1 MFRPWDCSV
10 CDWIFIIRVFTMSEK
25 GALAYWFDIAP
36 EVRDE
41 WLGWYLSDHMP
52 SRVGT
57 VFTAGRCYEAMDASA
72 SHMVLFETPTA
83 EDLLAPSYLALLSQ
97 VSDSDRQ
104 RRAWYSNTVRATC
117 RMVSNLGQGIGGV
130 LGVVRI
136 QGANANQYDM
146 KKSFSQDVLPL
157 LLGLSSIGSATVM
170 CNDPDIR
177 KRMDQVRVTGHQDG
191 STDWVLLIE
200 AGHENDIRRAWQALS
215 TLTSWQQLH
224 LEGVV
229 NFDLYRLLYAM
240 VQSDDRAKSLA

>member
-1 MFRPWDCSV
+1 
-10 CDWIFIIRVFTMSEK
+10 MSEK

-36 EVRDE
+36 DVRDE
-41 WLGWYLSDHMP
+41 WLDWYLSDHMP

-57 VFTAGRCYEAMDASA
+57 VFTAGRCYEAIDASA

-83 EDLLAPSYLALLSQ
+83 EDLLAPSYMALLQ
-97 VSDSDRQ
+97 KVSDSDRQ

-117 RMVSNLGQGIGGV
+117 RMLAHQGNGLGGV

-136 QGANANQYDM
+136 QGSKVNQSDM
-146 KKSFSQDVLPL
+146 GLIFSTEVLPL
-157 LLGLSSIGSATVM
+157 MLGLSSIGAVNVL
-170 CNDPDIR
+170 CNDSDIR

-200 AGHENDIRRAWQALS
+200 AGHEKDIRRAWQALTNTS
-215 TLTSWQQLH
+215 SWQH
-224 LEGVV
+224 MSKEARV

-240 VQSDDRAKSLA
+240 VQSDDRALSMV